1 MKKLLLSIV
10 LVCVSFTAFADNIQ
24 LKSDRPETY
33 EVKKGDTLWDI
44 SSMYLEDP
52 WLWPDIWHIN
62 PQVANPHLIYPG
74 DILRLIWIDDQPKV
88 TVQKR
93 GKVKLLPEM
102 RTQTVDGAIPA
113 IPAIPLEKISAFLSR
128 TRILNDAEELEKA
141 PYILAGED
149 RRIIAGAGDRLYAR
163 GAFGQDDSS
172 FGVYRLGVTYQDP
185 ETQEVLGVEARD
197 IATVRMVDLDADI
210 ATLVVNRS
218 AQELRIGDRLLVSE
232 NKSVSSS
239 FMPKSPNSK
248 IQGYI
253 VGVESAVRNAGSM
266 SVVMINQGQREG
278 LEIGDVLEISKTGEL
293 VRDDVK
299 KETLQLPDER
309 VGLLMVFRTFDKMS
323 LGLVLKTKKA
333 LSVGDKVANP

>member
-10 LVCVSFTAFADNIQ
+10 LVCVSLTAFADNIQ
-24 LKSDRPETY
+24 LKNDRPEVY

-102 RTQTVDGAIPA
+102 RTQAVDGA

-128 TRILNDAEELEKA
+128 TRILNDIEELEQA

-163 GAFGQDDSS
+163 GDFDESQNIY
-172 FGVYRLGVTYQDP
+172 GVYRLGATYQDP
-185 ETQEVLGVEARD
+185 ETKEILGVEARD
-197 IATVRMVDLDADI
+197 IATVRVLDTDTDV
-210 ATLVVNRS
+210 ATLIVNRS
-218 AQELRIGDRLLVSE
+218 VEELRIGDRLLVSE
-232 NKSVSSS
+232 NKSVTSS
-239 FMPKSPNSK
+239 FMPKSPSDSIK
-248 IQGYI
+248 GLI
-253 VGVESAVRNAGSM
+253 VGVESAVRNAGNM
-266 SVVMINQGQREG
+266 SVVMINQGEREN
-278 LEIGDVLEISKTGEL
+278 LQIGDVLAISKKGEL
-293 VRDDVK
+293 VRDNIK
-299 KETLQLPDER
+299 KETVQLPDER